1 MSSTNRIHHI
11 DVLKGIAI
19 FLVVFGHTIREAE
32 SLVFIYSFH
41 MPLFF
46 IISGLFF
53 NEKKFQSFGD
63 VLKKKARTLLLPYV
77 TFYVLGYL
85 YWFFVEKNIRPGL
98 DLPFYNPLL
107 AFLYG
112 CDIGQFKS
120 INGILWFLPALFASE
135 VIFYLLLKFKYKV
148 LIIIGIVFSLAIAAV
163 LSYLQTEHLPFCLGA
178 SFVAVFFMG
187 IGYYAKGLL
196 TLDLAVKKRIIYFI
210 ISILLFLV
218 TFKVAQYNPGINVK
232 YVQLHN
238 PLFFIITSFTGSFAT
253 MLLAFAVFKMP
264 LLEYFGRNTLYFIG
278 FSEPIKRV
286 VIFLSAKI
294 SPLSVEEL
302 RLSVPFSLGMVVVCF
317 ILMVPVIFIFNKY
330 LSFLVG
336 KRRKKIS
343 VQK

>member
-1 MSSTNRIHHI
+1 MSATNRIHHI

-19 FLVVFGHTIREAE
+19 FLVVFGHTIRQTE

-53 NEKKFQSFGD
+53 NEKKFQNFGD
-63 VLKKKARTLLLPYV
+63 VIIKKARTLLLPYV

-85 YWFFVEKNIRPGL
+85 YWFFVEKNVRPGL
-98 DLPFYNPLL
+98 DLPFYNPLV

-112 CDIGQFKS
+112 SDIGEFKS
-120 INGILWFLPALFASE
+120 VNGILWFLPALFAAES
-135 VIFYLLLKFKYKV
+135 ILYLLLQLNKRI
-148 LIIIGIVFSLAIAAV
+148 LIIIGLIFSLVVAAV
-163 LSYLQTEHLPFCLGA
+163 LSYIKTLHLPFCLGA

-187 IGYYAKGLL
+187 VGYYGKGLL
-196 TLDLAVKKRIIYFI
+196 TLDLAIKKRIIYFI
-210 ISILLFLV
+210 ISMVLFVV

-232 YVQLHN
+232 YAGLQN
-238 PLFFIITSFTGSFAT
+238 PLLFVVTSFTGSIAT

-286 VIFLSAKI
+286 VIYLSAKI

-302 RLSVPFSLGMVVVCF
+302 RSSVPFSLGMVIVCF

-330 LSFLVG
+330 LFFAVG
-336 KRRKKIS
+336 KRKKKIA
-343 VQK
+343 V